1 MPTKGAG
8 GIIEATF
15 DRVELNLFHHEA
27 AVQNAFPSD
36 GEFFFQFEVERIK
49 VEERRNEF
57 ESNQGRLLRIIKEN
71 EFRGLS
77 FQSS

>member
-36 GEFFFQFEVERIK
+36 GEFFFF
-49 VEERRNEF
+49 NL
-57 ESNQGRLLRIIKEN
+57 RLK
-71 EFRGLS
+71 G
-77 FQSS
+77 